1 MLLHRLIESG
11 KTQRREYYYLNRSN
25 LFSSLPQGNF
35 AQEQKKSYNH
45 FLQKSLPNLLQ
56 LYFPV
61 QLQDYNNQV
70 KLEFSKYED
79 LGNSYFRIEEP
90 EISLEEAYKK
100 KTTWNKK
107 LFFKLLIR

>member
-1 MLLHRLIESG
+1 MLPHRLIKSG
-11 KTQRREYYYLNRSN
+11 KTQRREYYYLNRSD

-35 AQEQKKSYNH
+35 AQEQKKSYDY
-45 FLQKSLPNLLQ
+45 FLQKSLPKLLQ

-100 KTTWNKK
+100 KTTWNQK
-107 LFFKLLIR
+107 LFLKLLIR